1 MHPLAIAGAIALLIV
16 LFVLVLLIDVLWG
29 NGDSYMP
36 AINVESTEDEDAFR
50 ESVPYKDQI
59 GE

>member
-1 MHPLAIAGAIALLIV
+1 MHPLAIAGAIVLLIV

-36 AINVESTEDEDAFR
+36 AINVESTEEDDAFR
-50 ESVPYKDQI
+50 EAVPLRDRIK
-59 GE
+59 E